1 LLRGATPRVLRW
13 GVERQGAALH
23 SCCIRVTGVQARHAG
38 NGGRW
43 CGGAAAATG
52 NTWQHCAAKSAQE
65 SEAKELSLRKM
76 HLMNTHEALPT
87 PLHDTIKHAFQA
99 FLAAASR
106 CATLLQF
113 TALHTA
119 FM

>member
-1 LLRGATPRVLRW
+1 ML
-13 GVERQGAALH
+13 EM
-23 SCCIRVTGVQARHAG
+23 AG
-38 NGGRW
+38 D
-43 CGGAAAATG
+43 CAAATG

-65 SEAKELSLRKM
+65 REAKGLSVRKM
-76 HLMNTHEALPT
+76 HLMNTREHLPT

-99 FLAAASR
+99 FLTAASR

-113 TALHTA
+113 TTLHTA